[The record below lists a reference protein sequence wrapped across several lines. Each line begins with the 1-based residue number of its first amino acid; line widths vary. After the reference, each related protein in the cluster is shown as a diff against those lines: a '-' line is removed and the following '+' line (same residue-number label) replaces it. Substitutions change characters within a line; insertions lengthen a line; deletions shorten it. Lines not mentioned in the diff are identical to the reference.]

1 MNFMAAF
8 QLLGA
13 YDRYYYSIKDLEK
26 RSFLAD
32 NNWLGEISRREKAG
46 QASAIDIQGGHS
58 QYVAYYG
65 TTSAF
70 FLGFQYFKMY
80 GDLLDLAITNK
91 AINESQRILSKNF
104 KKVWGKGIGN
114 VGKTLTEAS
123 SIGKYTKEAIA
134 KEKGFTDI
142 LPNLLKKEGLTMDD
156 FHYMM
161 QKHAN
166 ALTPNEIKKLTRIR
180 KAIPKPDKNTLM
192 QKVVT
197 KETMNR
203 YIEGKYAGEVGGSV
217 AIASDTKH
225 LKTFEDYYYGLR
237 LDYKLSNG
245 KYEFYLE
252 EGSCGVIRFK
262 STEVPDKIIIPKG
275 GTFDEWNYPFTSTG
289 FTSGNNGRL
298 GVPEWNLPERIKF
311 TDGDEIWEVFNDGT
325 QRLRGVY
332 NEDLGKFISK

>member
-1 MNFMAAF
+1 MS
-8 QLLGA
+8 
-13 YDRYYYSIKDLEK
+13 Y
-26 RSFLAD
+26 
-32 NNWLGEISRREKAG
+32 
-46 QASAIDIQGGHS
+46 
-58 QYVAYYG
+58 
-65 TTSAF
+65 
-70 FLGFQYFKMY
+70 
-80 GDLLDLAITNK
+80 
-91 AINESQRILSKNF
+91 
-104 KKVWGKGIGN
+104 
-114 VGKTLTEAS
+114 
-123 SIGKYTKEAIA
+123 
-134 KEKGFTDI
+134 
-142 LPNLLKKEGLTMDD
+142 LLKKEGLTMDD

-180 KAIPKPDKNTLM
+180 KAIPKPDENTLM

-203 YIEGKYAGEVGGSV
+203 YLGGKYAGQVGGSV

-252 EGSCGVIRFK
+252 E
-262 STEVPDKIIIPKG
+262 
-275 GTFDEWNYPFTSTG
+275 
-289 FTSGNNGRL
+289 
-298 GVPEWNLPERIKF
+298 RIKF